1 MFVLIHFPL
10 FYFPLSLFSSQY
22 YLLLGCCTSE
32 AVKELRVDGAENL
45 NISKHRKMEIL
56 GKILAIFSLT

>member
-1 MFVLIHFPL
+1 MFVLIHFCS
-10 FYFPLSLFSSQY
+10 FHFHFFSKY

-32 AVKELRVDGAENL
+32 AVKELRLDGAENL

-56 GKILAIFSLT
+56 GKILGIFSLT

>member
-1 MFVLIHFPL
+1 MFVLIHFCS
-10 FYFPLSLFSSQY
+10 FHFHFFSQY

-56 GKILAIFSLT
+56 GKILGIFSLT